1 MKKSVVITGASR
13 GIGRATAKKF
23 AENGYRVVIGYN
35 KNKEKAE
42 LLAKELSKSTEVL
55 ALKVDLAKREEIDN
69 FFMQI
74 EKSFGKIDV
83 FVNNAG
89 IAKSALLID
98 ASYEDIT
105 NMLSTNLAG
114 PIYATKLAVKNM
126 LTYREGHIINISSI
140 YALKGG
146 SHETL
151 YSASKSA
158 FTSFTSAL
166 AREVGPSGIYVNTV
180 APGAIDTDMNAGWDK
195 ESQKSFFSDSAVQRI
210 GQPEEVAD
218 VIYFLSSDNSSYIN
232 GQTIV
237 VDGGKI

>member
-1 MKKSVVITGASR
+1 MKRNVVITGASR
-13 GIGRATAKKF
+13 GIGCATARKF

-35 KNKEKAE
+35 KSKERAE
-42 LLAKELSKSTEVL
+42 KLVNELSKKTEVI
-55 ALKVDLAKREEIDN
+55 ALKVDLSKKEEIED
-69 FFMQI
+69 FFAQI
-74 EKSFGKIDV
+74 EKTIGKIDV

-98 ASYEDIT
+98 STYEDIT
-105 NMLSTNLAG
+105 NIISTNLIG
-114 PIYATKLAVKNM
+114 PIYASKFAVKNM
-126 LTYREGHIINISSI
+126 LPYQEGHIINVSSI

-166 AREVGPSGIYVNTV
+166 AREVGSSGIYVNTV
-180 APGAIDTDMNAGWDK
+180 APGAIDTEMNAGWDK
-195 ESQKSFFSDSAVQRI
+195 ESQESFFSDSAIQRI
-210 GQPEEVAD
+210 GKPEEIAEV
-218 VIYFLSSDNSSYIN
+218 VYFLASSGSSYIN